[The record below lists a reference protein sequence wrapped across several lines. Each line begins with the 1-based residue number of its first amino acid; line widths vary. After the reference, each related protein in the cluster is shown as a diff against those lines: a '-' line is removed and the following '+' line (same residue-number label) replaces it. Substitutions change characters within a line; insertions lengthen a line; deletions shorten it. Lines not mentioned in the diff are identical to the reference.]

1 MLIQES
7 VFTLEVMMHITVLKI
22 FLIRSSRITM
32 DTKSMITMLATWI
45 TPNWTAQNLLNR
57 RKAIF
62 SQPVSELEE
71 TWPISLWDQESR
83 KIKETKSRDML

>member
-1 MLIQES
+1 

-57 RKAIF
+57 KKAIF